1 MHVVLHSISSKD
13 IYTVVRT
20 HLLTR
25 KFIDYFVNDS
35 GIWML
40 LRGTKAACVNLT
52 NVAIVRR
59 NYC

>member
-1 MHVVLHSISSKD
+1 MADFRKTVMHVVLHSISSKD

-35 GIWML
+35 GI
-40 LRGTKAACVNLT
+40 
-52 NVAIVRR
+52 
-59 NYC
+59 